1 MAQTGTHPHL
11 SLQLQIRN
19 YFRLNFSLRTCYQ
32 QLPTFREIGTYL
44 KEKYDSAIEVRYQR
58 RLGELRSRDRRFV
71 GPTKDDLIYFEESN
85 FCEYNPRIG
94 SLGTKD
100 RQCNRT
106 SHSPDGCTT
115 MCCGRGYNTIRKYIQ
130 EKCNCK
136 FIWCCSVQCE
146 TCYRLV
152 EINVCK

>member
-1 MAQTGTHPHL
+1 MG
-11 SLQLQIRN
+11 
-19 YFRLNFSLRTCYQ
+19 
-32 QLPTFREIGTYL
+32 GYL

-58 RLGELRSRDRRFV
+58 RIGELRSRDRRFV

-85 FCEYNPRIG
+85 FCESNQRIG

-106 SHSPDGCTT
+106 SHGPDGCAT

-146 TCYRLV
+146 TCHRLV
-152 EINVCK
+152 EIYLCK